1 MCWGRVQSCVV
12 KAQNGMINLLCTSTG
27 KDDSQPIV
35 KYAHYNMLV
44 GNLCI

>member
-1 MCWGRVQSCVV
+1 MCWGGVKSYVV
-12 KAQNGMINLLCTSTG
+12 KAQNRVINLLCTSAG

-44 GNLCI
+44 GNLYI